1 MSTQINALY
10 IRSPIGVLKLEAT
23 DEVLTAIR
31 FGDDNQNAVNQPELA
46 SAILEKARNQLK
58 EFFDGQRQEFD
69 IPLAPEGT
77 DFERQVWDQLKNIPF
92 GKSIT
97 YTQLAQKLGDSNKV
111 RAVGRAN
118 GQNPL
123 PIIIPCH
130 RVIGANNKLTGY
142 AGGVERKRWLL
153 QHEGVLLL

>member
-1 MSTQINALY
+1 MSTKINARY
-10 IRSPIGVLKLEAT
+10 ISSPIGVLKLEAT
-23 DEVLTAIR
+23 DKALTAIK
-31 FGDDNQNAVNQPELA
+31 FSDDGQNAVNQPESA
-46 SAILEKARNQLK
+46 SAILEKARSQLK
-58 EFFDGQRQEFD
+58 EFFNGRRQEFD

-77 DFERQVWDQLKNIPF
+77 DFEQQVWNQLKNIPF

>member
-1 MSTQINALY
+1 MSTQINARY
-10 IRSPIGVLKLEAT
+10 INSPIGVLKLEAT
-23 DEVLTAIR
+23 DQALTAIK
-31 FGDDNQNAVNQPELA
+31 FSDDGQNAVNQPEPA

-58 EFFDGQRQEFD
+58 EFFDGHRQEFD

-77 DFERQVWDQLKNIPF
+77 DFEQQVWDQLKNIPF

-97 YTQLAQKLGDSNKV
+97 YTQLAQKLGDPNKV

>member
-1 MSTQINALY
+1 MGTQINSVY
-10 IRSPIGVLKLEAT
+10 VNSPVGILKLETT
-23 DEVLTAIR
+23 DMALTAIK
-31 FGDDNQNAVNQPELA
+31 FCGEDQNSVSQSGPV
-46 SAILEKARNQLK
+46 STILEKAKNQLK
-58 EFFDGQRQEFD
+58 EFFNGNRKEFNV
-69 IPLAPEGT
+69 PLAPAGT
-77 DFERQVWDQLKNIPF
+77 DFEQQVWNQLKNIPF

-97 YTQLAQKLGDSNKV
+97 YMQLAQKLGDPNKV

-123 PIIIPCH
+123 PIVIPCH
-130 RVIGANNKLTGY
+130 RVIGANNKLIGY

>member
-1 MSTQINALY
+1 MSTKINARY
-10 IRSPIGVLKLEAT
+10 INSPIGVLKLEAT
-23 DEVLTAIR
+23 DKALTAIK
-31 FGDDNQNAVNQPELA
+31 FSDDGQNAVTQPEPA
-46 SAILEKARNQLK
+46 SAILEKARSQLK
-58 EFFDGQRQEFD
+58 EFFNGRRQEFD

-77 DFERQVWDQLKNIPF
+77 DFEQQVWNQLKNIPF